1 MAALEHYDILVLGGG
16 KAGKTLA
23 MDQAK
28 AGRKVAL
35 VEVGMIGGA
44 CINIACIPTKTLVRS
59 AQVAD
64 LVRHCAAFG
73 VETSA
78 PTVDMARVALRTAE
92 VVAGMVEY
100 NLHAF
105 QASGLDLVLGWGRF
119 VEPRVIEVT
128 SENGVRRLTGTRIY
142 LDLGTRAAIPD
153 LPGLAEAMPLTHVEG
168 LKLEVLP
175 RRLVILGGGYIGME
189 MAQAFRRLGSEVVV
203 IQNGPRLAPREDDDF
218 AAAIQALFKE
228 DGIEVALGA
237 GDYRVEGR
245 SGDQVAVRLSDGRSF
260 SGSHLLV
267 AAGRVPTTAD
277 IGLDLAGV
285 ALDTRGFI
293 KVDEKLRTTAADIWA
308 MGEAAGSPMFTH
320 VALDD
325 YRVAKSGI
333 TGGDRT
339 TTGRL
344 IPYCVFIDPEF
355 ARVGLSEK
363 EARAAGIPYRL
374 ARMPMDVIPRAR
386 TLSERKGFMKAL
398 VAAEDDRILGFAMLG
413 AHAGEVL
420 PVVQMTMLGGLPFT
434 ALRDGIIAHPTI
446 AEGLNMLFSAVS
458 KAEAS

>member
-1 MAALEHYDILVLGGG
+1 MAELEHYDILVLGGG

-28 AGRKVAL
+28 AGKKVAL

-64 LVRHCAAFG
+64 LVRHSAAFG

-78 PTVDMARVALRTAE
+78 PTVDMAHVALRTAE

-128 SENGVRRLTGTRIY
+128 SETGVRRLTGSRIY
-142 LDLGTRAAIPD
+142 LDLGTRAAIPE

-175 RRLVILGGGYIGME
+175 RRLVVLGGGYIGME

-203 IQNGPRLAPREDDDF
+203 IQGGPQLAPREDDDF
-218 AAAIQALFKE
+218 AAVIQTLFKE

-245 SGDQVAVRLSDGRSF
+245 SGEQVTVSLRDGRSF
-260 SGSHLLV
+260 TGSHLLV

-285 ALDTRGFI
+285 SLDAKGFI
-293 KVDEKLRTTAADIWA
+293 KVDEKLRTTAPDIWA

-325 YRVAKSGI
+325 YRVAKSDI
-333 TGGDRT
+333 TGGDRI

-355 ARVGLSEK
+355 ARVGLSER
-363 EARAAGIPYRL
+363 EARAAGTAYRL
-374 ARMPMDVIPRAR
+374 AKIPMDVIPRAR

-398 VAAEDDRILGFAMLG
+398 IAAEDDRILGFAMLG
-413 AHAGEVL
+413 AHAGEVM

-446 AEGLNMLFSAVS
+446 AEGLNMLFSHVS
-458 KAEAS
+458 KPEAM

>member
-1 MAALEHYDILVLGGG
+1 MAELEHYDILVLGGG

-59 AQVAD
+59 AQIAD
-64 LVRHCAAFG
+64 LVRHSATFG
-73 VETSA
+73 VATTA
-78 PTVDMARVALRTAE
+78 PTIDMARVALRTAE
-92 VVAGMVEY
+92 IVAGMVEY

-128 SENGVRRLTGTRIY
+128 SETGVRRLTGSRIY
-142 LDLGTRAAIPD
+142 LDLGTRAAIPN
-153 LPGLAEAMPLTHVEG
+153 LPGLAEAMPLTHVEA

-175 RRLVILGGGYIGME
+175 RRLVVLGGGYIGME

-218 AAAIQALFKE
+218 AAAIHDLFKE
-228 DGIEVALGA
+228 DGIEVVLGA

-245 SGDQVAVRLSDGRSF
+245 SGEQVTVSLSDGRSF
-260 SGSHLLV
+260 DGSHLLV

-285 ALDTRGFI
+285 ALDAKGFI
-293 KVDEKLRTTAADIWA
+293 KVDEKLRTTAPDIWA

-325 YRVAKSGI
+325 YRVAKSDI

-363 EARAAGIPYRL
+363 EARAAGTAYRL
-374 ARMPMDVIPRAR
+374 AKMPMDVIPRAR

-398 VAAEDDRILGFAMLG
+398 VAEDDSIHGFAMLG
-413 AHAGEVL
+413 AHAGEVM

-446 AEGLNMLFSAVS
+446 AEGLNMLFSHLS
-458 KAEAS
+458 KPEAA